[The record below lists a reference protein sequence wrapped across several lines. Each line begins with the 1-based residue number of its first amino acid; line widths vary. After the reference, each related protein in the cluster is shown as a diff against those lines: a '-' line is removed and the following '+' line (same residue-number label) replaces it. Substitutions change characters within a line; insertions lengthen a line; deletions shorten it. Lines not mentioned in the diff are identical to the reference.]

1 MTKKEM
7 ISELVKEFGFDESTL
22 DDKLKSEVEEI
33 YDGYFSSFEE
43 VEESSNEKKGLEYID
58 DYVETN
64 ENRVLVEKSPSE
76 VVSEEKEKI
85 YISKLSKREL
95 RNLRRSSNI

>member
-76 VVSEEKEKI
+76 VVSEEKENI
-85 YISKLSKREL
+85 DISKLSKREL

>member
-1 MTKKEM
+1 M

>member
-1 MTKKEM
+1 M

-76 VVSEEKEKI
+76 VVSEEKENI
-85 YISKLSKREL
+85 DISKLSKREL